1 MRLEFDVVVVGG
13 GHAGCEAALAAAR
26 LGCRTALVTPD
37 RVSIGRMSCNPA
49 IGGLAKGNLVRE
61 IDALGGE
68 MGRAIDD
75 TGIQFRLLN
84 RSRGPAV
91 RGPRAQ
97 ADRKLYAARMRTAV
111 EAQKGLEIL
120 EGLAGEVLAQ
130 RGHVI
135 GLRLEDGC
143 EVACRSLVVTT
154 GTFLRG
160 RMHVGKRRTEGGRV
174 GEPAAVRLSRSLRG
188 LGLRMDRLKT
198 GTSPRIAAQ
207 TIDYKRLIAQ
217 MGDREPVPLSFLTE
231 SIQRPQI
238 RCYLTRTNPAVHD
251 LVRANLHHSP
261 LHDGSIASP
270 GPRYC
275 PSLEDKVTRFAGR
288 DAHPLILEPEG
299 HDSEIVYLNGLSTS
313 LPEPVQRE
321 LVRCIRGLEEA
332 EILQPGY
339 VVEYDFVD
347 PRQLGADLQV
357 RTVAGL
363 FLAGQIDGTTGY
375 EEAAGLGLL
384 AGINAASAVGAGPPL
399 TLQRSEAYLGVMVD
413 DLVTRGTREPYR
425 MFTSRAEFRL
435 LLDMDSADRR
445 LTPHG
450 RRIGLVDDQR
460 WQRFQDQRRRVDTAL
475 AWLRSRP
482 LHPSHQMRQ
491 QVQDALGVRL
501 GTQPI
506 TLDRALVKAPAGLAG
521 VERLFPGEQP
531 LADIQTAGLGYIEC
545 QIKYDGYLRRQESE
559 VRRVARAEH
568 RRIPDDFRYQG
579 QPGLSAEVVEKLE
592 EVRPRTLGQ
601 ASRIP
606 GLTPAAVALLEVLL
620 QRGPA
625 RKGAHP

>member
-97 ADRKLYAARMRTAV
+97 ADRTLYAARMRRAV
-111 EAQKGLEIL
+111 EAQESLEIV
-120 EGLAGEVLAQ
+120 EGFAGEVLAPGN
-130 RGHVI
+130 RVE
-135 GLRLEDGC
+135 GLRLEDGR
-143 EVACRSLVVTT
+143 EVTCRSLVVTT

-160 RMHVGKRRTEGGRV
+160 RMHMGKRKTEGGRV
-174 GEPAAVRLSRSLRG
+174 GEPAALRLSSSLRG

-198 GTSPRIAAQ
+198 GTSPRVSSQ
-207 TIDYKRLIAQ
+207 TIDYKLLIRQ
-217 MGDREPVPLSFLTE
+217 SGDRDPVPLSFMTE
-231 SIQRPQI
+231 GIHRPQI
-238 RCYLTRTNPAVHD
+238 DCYLTRTNPAVHE
-251 LVRANLHHSP
+251 LVRAHLHASP
-261 LHDGSIASP
+261 LHDGSIVSP

-275 PSLEDKVTRFAGR
+275 PSLEDKVTRFAER
-288 DAHPLILEPEG
+288 DSHPLILEPEG
-299 HDSEIVYLNGLSTS
+299 HESEIIYINGLSTS

-321 LVRCIRGLEEA
+321 LVRAIHGLENA

-339 VVEYDFVD
+339 LVEYDFVD
-347 PRQLGADLQV
+347 PRQLGPDLQV

-384 AGINAASAVGAGPPL
+384 AGINAAAAVGAGPPF

-450 RRIGLVDDQR
+450 RRLGLVDDER
-460 WQRFQDQRRRVDTAL
+460 WYRFQEQRRLVDAAL
-475 AWLRSRP
+475 VWLRSKPLRP
-482 LHPSHQMRQ
+482 SRKLRQ
-491 QVQDALGVRL
+491 QVHESLGVRL

-521 VERLFPGEQP
+521 VAQLFPGEQP
-531 LADIQTAGLGYIEC
+531 LAGIQSAGLGYIEC
-545 QIKYDGYLRRQESE
+545 QIKYDGYLSRQESE
-559 VRRVARAEH
+559 VKRVARAEH
-568 RRIPDDFRYQG
+568 RRIPEDFRYHG
-579 QPGLSAEVVEKLE
+579 QPGLSSEVVEKLE
-592 EVRPRTLGQ
+592 QVRPRTLGQ

-620 QRGPA
+620 GRAPSP
-625 RKGAHP
+625 KGARP